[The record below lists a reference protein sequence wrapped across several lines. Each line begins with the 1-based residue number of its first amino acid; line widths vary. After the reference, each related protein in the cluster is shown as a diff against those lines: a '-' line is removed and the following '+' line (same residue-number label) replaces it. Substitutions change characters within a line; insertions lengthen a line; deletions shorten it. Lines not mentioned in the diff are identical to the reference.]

1 MRQDADLE
9 AIMASGKFSNQAEK
23 YLFDVTHFYLD
34 TYDMK
39 EPQRQMFIMDTNTQ
53 DTPYQMINQLLAIER
68 GTLESFVGLY
78 SDEEEEEYEEHDCE
92 DEEEEAE
99 SSEYICDA
107 VRDYDKEYK
116 EDYEKYVEYKK
127 NFDEKY
133 GHEDYEEFDFDE

>member
-1 MRQDADLE
+1 MRQDADLV
-9 AIMASGKFSNQAEK
+9 AIMASGKFNNCAEK

-78 SDEEEEEYEEHDCE
+78 SDEEEEF
-92 DEEEEAE
+92 
-99 SSEYICDA
+99 
-107 VRDYDKEYK
+107 K
-116 EDYEKYVEYKK
+116 EDYEKEYK
-127 NFDEKY
+127 DE
-133 GHEDYEEFDFDE
+133 EEGGGV